1 MLYRDFGT
9 TGWKVSA
16 IGLGTWNI
24 GNQWGEVDEVT
35 SFATVRAAHEAGV
48 NLYDTA
54 ESYGVPN
61 GLSEERLG
69 RALVG
74 IRHQVYVVSK
84 VGHWGERT
92 GQGVPKTTPDMIRL
106 CVFASLGRL
115 HTDWLDVVLCHE
127 PDIEDPSVYLEGF
140 EAMRQAGYVR
150 HYGISISPNNSLE
163 LLKRFNAD
171 GNCSVVEMEYSMLNR
186 APESELLPY
195 CQEHGI
201 AVLVNMPLRQGLLS
215 GKYTAASVFTDSVR
229 SAWNKGEAQR
239 ERFERE
245 VAAVERLKATVK
257 PGNEMVTAALRYV
270 ISQPAAPVAIPGAKS
285 AEQAR
290 MNAAAGERT
299 LTAGELRSLKA
310 LL

>member
-1 MLYRDFGT
+1 MLYRDFGK

-16 IGLGTWNI
+16 IGMGTWNI

-35 SFATVRAAHEAGV
+35 SFAALRAAHECGV

-127 PDIEDPSVYLEGF
+127 GDIQDPGVYLEGF
-140 EAMRQAGYVR
+140 EAMKQAGYVR
-150 HYGISISPNNSLE
+150 HYGISTDRLDVLE
-163 LLKRFNAD
+163 RFNVD
-171 GNCSVVEMEYSMLNR
+171 GNCSVVEVDYSLLNR
-186 APESELLPY
+186 APESDLLPY
-195 CQEHGI
+195 CREHGI
-201 AVLVNMPLRQGLLS
+201 GVLVRGPLRRGLLS
-215 GKYTAASVFTDSVR
+215 GKYTAGSVFSDSVR
-229 SAWNKGEAQR
+229 SGWNEGEARRDQ
-239 ERFERE
+239 FVQE
-245 VAAVERLKATVK
+245 VAVVERLKESLK
-257 PGNEMVTAALRYV
+257 PGEEMVKTALRYV
-270 ISQPAAPVAIPGAKS
+270 ISHPSAPVAIPGAKS
-285 AEQAR
+285 PEQAR
-290 MNAAAGERT
+290 MNAAAGERE
-299 LTAGELRSLKA
+299 LTVDELRTLRK
-310 LL
+310 LP